1 LDVNIQIFLNFK
13 LRYLFSLIKKRSFCS
28 NKKGLSE
35 IGWTILYVQNQTKQ
49 KLTDAWNC
57 GVYCCKYL
65 EAIIESSG
73 ENIDLKF
80 KNTMLE
86 LKAIRK
92 NMHLILK
99 TELKL
104 I

>member
-1 LDVNIQIFLNFK
+1 LFYLLANKFLCYFYVIQA
-13 LRYLFSLIKKRSFCS
+13 
-28 NKKGLSE
+28 
-35 IGWTILYVQNQTKQ
+35 KQ